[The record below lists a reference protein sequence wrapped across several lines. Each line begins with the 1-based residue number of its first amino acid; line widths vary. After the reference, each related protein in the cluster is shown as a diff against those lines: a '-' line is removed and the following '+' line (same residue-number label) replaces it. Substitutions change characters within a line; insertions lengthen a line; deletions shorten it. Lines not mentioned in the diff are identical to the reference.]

1 MIRITLGKAEL
12 VLAIA
17 WVVLRGISCLC
28 RRRVDLKREAI
39 LLLVYL
45 NLAVVLRFAFFPMH
59 LSAGRVRPLVIR
71 LSGLSSP
78 RLNWVPFVNLFDYTR
93 RRTLLTNVLGNMALF
108 LPSGFLLPLA
118 YPRLNRLWKAIL
130 TGVVMSLCI
139 ELLQLPISSRV
150 SDVDDL
156 ILNTLGFLL
165 GYGLCAALQHG
176 LRRAKK

>member
-1 MIRITLGKAEL
+1 MVRITLGKAEL

-17 WVVLRGISCLC
+17 WVIARGIACL
-28 RRRVDLKREAI
+28 RRGRVDLRREAI
-39 LLLVYL
+39 LLAVYL

-59 LSAGRVRPLVIR
+59 LSAGRVRPLMIR
-71 LSGLSSP
+71 RSGLSSP

-108 LPSGFLLPLA
+108 LPSGFALPLA

-130 TGVVMSLCI
+130 AGAAMSLCI
-139 ELLQLPISSRV
+139 EILQLPVSSRV

-156 ILNTLGFLL
+156 ILNTVGFVL
-165 GYGLCAALQHG
+165 GYGLCAALKRLH
-176 LRRAKK
+176 RAKK